1 MKKQISVHEL
11 KYGMWVSEPDRSWLE
26 TPFLFQGFEIQSQE
40 EIETLRS
47 ICGHVYIDT
56 DLGCDVDP
64 HASAIGSCTNNP
76 TDHAAHACA
85 TYQDQTSVE
94 EELEAAKETYAN
106 SKVALAEIMDGVRL
120 EKKINS
126 RQIKQTVTSIADSI
140 IRNPNAFTLLTRLKN
155 KDSYT
160 YSHCLDVCAL
170 SLIFGRQLGFA
181 KEELEIL
188 GIGTLLLDIGKLR
201 IPTELL
207 EKPNE
212 LTPAEF
218 KVIKTHVSHSV
229 DIMSKAKGVLPDSIE
244 IAHTHHERENGYGYP
259 RKLAGKQIPIFGKM
273 AAIVDCYDA
282 MTSDRAYRC
291 AISSHKAL
299 SKLYARKDKEFQ
311 AGLIEQFIQCI
322 GVYPVGSLVEL
333 TTGEVGVVLSQNRVR
348 RLRPEIML
356 ILDEHKNAIESG
368 AVIDLM
374 KELSDSSG
382 NPLEIKDVLEPGAY
396 GIDTREFFL

>member
-106 SKVALAEIMDGVRL
+106 SKVVLAEIMDGVRL

-207 EKPNE
+207 EKPDE

-299 SKLYARKDKEFQ
+299 RTLYARKDKEFQ